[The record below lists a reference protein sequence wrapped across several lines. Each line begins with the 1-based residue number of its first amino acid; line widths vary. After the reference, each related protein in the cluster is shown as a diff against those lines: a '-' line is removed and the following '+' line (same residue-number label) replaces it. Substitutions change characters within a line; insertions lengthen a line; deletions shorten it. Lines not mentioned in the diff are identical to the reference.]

1 MTEQE
6 RFEEIYRQRQP
17 VVVIQRPPPPPEPTQ
32 DPEPEPAP
40 KPSPL
45 PRSCTPLEKVI
56 IADIHLSWNCVAR
69 LSLQFVLLSSLVA
82 AFVGG
87 MIWIIAGILHGL
99 AAALQKIPPP
109 AVQ

>member
-17 VVVIQRPPPPPEPTQ
+17 VATIQRPAPPPKPA
-32 DPEPEPAP
+32 PEPAP
-40 KPSPL
+40 KPAPKPA
-45 PRSCTPLEKVI
+45 PRPIACTPLEKVI
-56 IADIHLSWNCVAR
+56 IADIHLTWHCVAR
-69 LSLQFVLLSSLVA
+69 LSLQVVLLSSLVA

-109 AVQ
+109 AFQ

>member
-17 VVVIQRPPPPPEPTQ
+17 AVTIQRPTPPPEPAQ
-32 DPEPEPAP
+32 EQPPLPAP

-45 PRSCTPLEKVI
+45 PRSCTPPEKVI
-56 IADIHLSWNCVAR
+56 IADIHLSWTCVAR
-69 LSLQFVLLSSLVA
+69 LSLQLVLMSSLVA

-109 AVQ
+109 AFQ